1 MRYSRVLIM
10 PNLLITLAAAA
21 GAVVLTAPACAAP
34 EAATETVEQALCRLI
49 ESSAK
54 ARGLPVPFL
63 TRLIWRESSF
73 RLGALSP
80 AGAQGVAQFMPGTAQ
95 ERGLLDPFDPEQ
107 AIPHA
112 AHLLAD
118 LKRRFGNLGLAAA
131 AYNGGAQR
139 VTNWLAGS
147 GGLPAETRAYVLG
160 ITGSPVE
167 DWRSSTSPDAD
178 PPEAKGADE
187 QHKSGKPAEGA
198 QRGKPAEAEAKA
210 AGPTDAKR
218 ESKAAEKPRVE
229 QKVASPTCLQMTAAL
244 RIPSR
249 AERFAERP
257 PMRGDRD
264 RRGWATSPVEKR
276 VPPPWGPWGIQLAAN
291 FSKALALQSF
301 SQAQATYAKVIGRA
315 RPMIIGTRLRSRGT
329 QAFYR
334 IRLPA
339 QSRED
344 ADALCGKIRT
354 VGGACI
360 VLKT

>member
-10 PNLLITLAAAA
+10 PNLLITLAAALSAVILA
-21 GAVVLTAPACAAP
+21 GPACAASP

-49 ESSAK
+49 ESSAT
-54 ARGLPVPFL
+54 ARGLPVSFL

-80 AGAQGVAQFMPGTAQ
+80 AGAQGVAQFMPGTAR

-147 GGLPAETRAYVLG
+147 GGLPAEPAPTCS
-160 ITGSPVE
+160 GSPAAQ
-167 DWRSSTSPDAD
+167 WRIGAAAQAPRQTHQRPSARTSSTNT
-178 PPEAKGADE
+178 
-187 QHKSGKPAEGA
+187 GKPAEEP
-198 QRGKPAEAEAKA
+198 QKGKPTAAEAV
-210 AGPTDAKR
+210 GPTDAKR
-218 ESKAAEKPRVE
+218 EAKAAEKPRAE
-229 QKVASPTCLQMTAAL
+229 QKVASPTCLQVTAAL

-257 PMRGDRD
+257 PLRGDRD
-264 RRGWATSPVEKR
+264 RRGWATNPVEKP

-301 SQAQATYAKVIGRA
+301 SQAQATYAKVIGRT
-315 RPMIIGTRLRSRGT
+315 RSMIIGTRLRSRGT
-329 QAFYR
+329 QALYR